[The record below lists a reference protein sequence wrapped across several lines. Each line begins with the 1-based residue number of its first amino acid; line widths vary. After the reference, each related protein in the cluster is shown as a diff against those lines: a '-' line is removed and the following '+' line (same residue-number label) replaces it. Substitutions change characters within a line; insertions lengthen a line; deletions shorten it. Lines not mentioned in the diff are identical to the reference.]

1 MTFRLTFN
9 KPMISLNFGGEQEA
23 AVRIKIEDGI
33 VSFLP
38 VMDASSPDA
47 LPISVRTRGGGEAYV
62 EGNKATELRAALT
75 NEVSPFFTLQRQEGG
90 WLVAVPW
97 MRDVPPPKPVPHVRG
112 WTPTEGAEA
121 LTKDVDFN
129 NEALDGFVSLV
140 QNARQ
145 TMAMFAEEKRPGRP
159 PKEIVEARSTLA
171 LADRLVEIVGQPVDG
186 RFHQSRELIDQA
198 LRTPSRRE
206 RMIAF
211 AKKSDLPGAKFRPI
225 RPFGRRMTTALA
237 ANT

>member
-23 AVRIKIEDGI
+23 AVRVKIEDGI
-33 VSFLP
+33 AYFLP
-38 VMDASSPDA
+38 VMDASGPDA

-62 EGNKATELRAALT
+62 EGNKEMELRAALT
-75 NEVSPFFTLQRQEGG
+75 NDVSPFFTLQRQEGG

-97 MRDVPPPKPVPHVRG
+97 LRDVPPPKPVPHVRG

-121 LTKDVDFN
+121 LTKDVEFN
-129 NEALDGFVSLV
+129 HEALEGFVSLV

-145 TMAMFAEEKRPGRP
+145 MVAAFAEEKRPGRP

-171 LADRLVEIVGQPVDG
+171 LADRLAEIIGQPTDG
-186 RFHQSRELIDQA
+186 RLHQARDLIDQA
-198 LRTPSRRE
+198 LKAPTRRE

-211 AKKSDLPGAKFRPI
+211 AKKSDLPGAKFRPS
-225 RPFGRRMTTALA
+225 RSFASRRITTAA
-237 ANT
+237 VSA